1 MPAVRG
7 VRSCGAL
14 GCVRSGEC
22 AGMEMKV
29 KDLTVAEFQSL
40 ISDTMRATLKDLIE
54 DVSALS
60 SPEYLKSIEEERN
73 DYREGRVKHFEEL
86 FDV

>member
-1 MPAVRG
+1 
-7 VRSCGAL
+7 
-14 GCVRSGEC
+14 
-22 AGMEMKV
+22 METKV

-40 ISDTMRATLKDLIE
+40 ISDTMRVTLKDLIA

-60 SPEYLKSIEEERN
+60 SPEYLKSIKEVRN
-73 DYREGRVKHFEEL
+73 DYREGRVKHLEEL

>member
-1 MPAVRG
+1 
-7 VRSCGAL
+7 
-14 GCVRSGEC
+14 
-22 AGMEMKV
+22 METKV
-29 KDLTVAEFQSL
+29 KDLTVVEFQSL

-60 SPEYLKSIEEERN
+60 SPEYLESIEEARN
-73 DYREGRVKHFEEL
+73 DYRDGRVKHLKEL

>member
-1 MPAVRG
+1 MMGQR
-7 VRSCGAL
+7 RSL
-14 GCVRSGEC
+14 
-22 AGMEMKV
+22 METKV
-29 KDLTVAEFQSL
+29 KDLTVVEFQSL

-60 SPEYLKSIEEERN
+60 SPEYLKSIEEARN
-73 DYREGRVKHFEEL
+73 DYREGRVKHLEEL

>member
-1 MPAVRG
+1 M
-7 VRSCGAL
+7 
-14 GCVRSGEC
+14 RSGEC

-40 ISDTMRATLKDLIE
+40 ISDTMRATLEDLIE
-54 DVSALS
+54 DVSAFS
-60 SPEYLKSIEEERN
+60 SPEYLKSIEEARN
-73 DYREGRVKHFEEL
+73 DYRDGRVRHLEEL

>member
-1 MPAVRG
+1 
-7 VRSCGAL
+7 
-14 GCVRSGEC
+14 
-22 AGMEMKV
+22 METKV

-40 ISDTMRATLKDLIE
+40 ISDTMRMTLKDLIE

-60 SPEYLKSIEEERN
+60 SLEYLKSIEEARN
-73 DYREGRVKHFEEL
+73 DYREGRVKHLEEL

>member
-1 MPAVRG
+1 VHRSISDG
-7 VRSCGAL
+7 VDFSI
-14 GCVRSGEC
+14 V
-22 AGMEMKV
+22 V
-29 KDLTVAEFQSL
+29 EFQSL

-60 SPEYLKSIEEERN
+60 SSEYLESIEEARN
-73 DYREGRVKHFEEL
+73 DYRDGRVKHLEEL